1 MISAFGTPSPRF
13 RPWILALLCGGSL
26 SHPAFAQD
34 ILTAPPAIPATPVAV
49 QENQAANPMQV
60 FAPATAGPST
70 MPLQYGPATAH
81 PHLDY
86 QFLYGNGIESSPGH
100 SQNSVVQSV
109 SPGVLFNVGDHWT
122 LDYTPSLTYYSS
134 RSFQDTLNQ
143 SVRLG
148 WGTAYGGDWFF
159 SGSQSYADSS
169 NPQVETA
176 AQTGQETYATAF
188 SASYQFNDEMS
199 LDLGWNQSFND
210 YVGGAGVTNSLPLAD
225 SRAWSTMD
233 WLSYQFWPRFSVGL
247 GAGFGYDQQDGSP
260 DSINEQYQ
268 GRVNWRATD
277 KISFQLSGGLQEQQ
291 YLSGGESPLGSPVFG
306 ATIQYQPFETTAFSL
321 SANRTV
327 SQSGFLDQVT
337 ENTGV
342 TADLN
347 QRLLGLLHLDVSG
360 GYQTTR
366 YVASL
371 FGLSTSRADDL
382 YSFNARLTCPLLR
395 RATVAVFYTYS
406 DNASTQSG
414 FATVGSAYAYSSRQV
429 GIEINY
435 QY

>member
-1 MISAFGTPSPRF
+1 
-13 RPWILALLCGGSL
+13 
-26 SHPAFAQD
+26 
-34 ILTAPPAIPATPVAV
+34 
-49 QENQAANPMQV
+49 
-60 FAPATAGPST
+60 
-70 MPLQYGPATAH
+70 
-81 PHLDY
+81 
-86 QFLYGNGIESSPGH
+86 
-100 SQNSVVQSV
+100 
-109 SPGVLFNVGDHWT
+109 
-122 LDYTPSLTYYSS
+122 
-134 RSFQDTLNQ
+134 
-143 SVRLG
+143 
-148 WGTAYGGDWFF
+148 
-159 SGSQSYADSS
+159 
-169 NPQVETA
+169 
-176 AQTGQETYATAF
+176 
-188 SASYQFNDEMS
+188 
-199 LDLGWNQSFND
+199 
-210 YVGGAGVTNSLPLAD
+210 
-225 SRAWSTMD
+225 
-233 WLSYQFWPRFSVGL
+233 LSYQFWPRFSVGL

-327 SQSGFLDQVT
+327 SQSSFLDQVT

-406 DNASTQSG
+406 DNASSQSG
-414 FATVGSAYAYSSRQV
+414 FAAVGSTYAFSSRQL